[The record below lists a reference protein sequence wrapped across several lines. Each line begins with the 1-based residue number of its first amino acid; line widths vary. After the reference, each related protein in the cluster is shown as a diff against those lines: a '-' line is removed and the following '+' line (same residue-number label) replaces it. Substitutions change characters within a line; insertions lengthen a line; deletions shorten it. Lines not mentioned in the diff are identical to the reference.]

1 MAKPAKKKKARKA
14 KRRPAAARGR
24 VARGAVRL
32 KKADR
37 RKKAAAK
44 LPAAAKPAGAKPTE
58 RPAPELLPADGRI
71 NVVYAASEAAP
82 FAKTGGLADV
92 AGALPAVLAE
102 RGADVT
108 MMLPLY
114 RCVRE
119 SGVGLRPLDPP
130 FVEVPL
136 GPHSVKV
143 GLEGT
148 RVAGGSVRLVCLR
161 YDPFFDRPELYGEG
175 GRDYP
180 DNSHRYA
187 LFSRGVISA
196 AKALGLRPH
205 VFHVNDWQTALVC
218 AYVRTLESGWAAG
231 ARSLLT
237 IHNIGYQGAFW
248 KWDLPWTGLDWSL
261 STVSPTYAKAIQASR
276 EYGMGMEG
284 ALKERGRDVHGILN
298 GVDRAVWNPE
308 TDPHIAANYTSA
320 DLAGKAECKAALQ
333 KELGLPVKPRAPLVA
348 SIGRIA
354 EQKGTG
360 LIVRA
365 ADDLLALEPD
375 CQIVVLGTGDA
386 AIERALRGLEARLP
400 RSVAARIV
408 YDDGLAH
415 RIEAGAD
422 VFLMPSLYE
431 PCGLSQLYSMIYGT
445 VPIVRATGGLADTV
459 EDSKRPGEGTGFVFE
474 EFGPRA
480 LVEAVRRAFERYGDP
495 EAWRNLMQRGMARDW
510 SWSSSAAPAGCPRR
524 RGPGASECRGPLRA
538 QGRARAARRE
548 RPGSRTAS
556 GRHPRRHGRRGPGR
570 RGCSGRRLRRHPRE
584 ARGHGAHRRGR
595 ARVRC

>member
-1 MAKPAKKKKARKA
+1 MVRSAKKKARKA
-14 KRRPAAARGR
+14 KRRPAAPRGR
-24 VARGAVRL
+24 IARGATRL
-32 KKADR
+32 KKAARR
-37 RKKAAAK
+37 RKAASKRATG
-44 LPAAAKPAGAKPTE
+44 AEPAGRA
-58 RPAPELLPADGRI
+58 APELLPPGGRI
-71 NVVYAASEAAP
+71 NIVYAASEAAP

-108 MMLPLY
+108 VMLPLY

-119 SGVGLRPLDPP
+119 SGVDLHPLDPP
-130 FVEVPL
+130 FVDVPL

-143 GLEGT
+143 GLEGAE
-148 RVAGGSVRLVCLR
+148 VSDGNVRLVCLR

-180 DNSHRYA
+180 DNSHRFA

-261 STVSPTYAKAIQASR
+261 FTHEAVEYYDTVNYLKAGIVFADAVTTVSPTYARAIQESR

-284 ALKERGRDVHGILN
+284 ALTERGSDVHGILN
-298 GVDRAVWNPE
+298 GVDRGVWSPE
-308 TDPHIAANYTSA
+308 TDPHIASNYSSA
-320 DLAGKAECKAALQ
+320 DLAGKAECKAELQ
-333 KELGLPVKPRAPLVA
+333 KELGLPVRPRAPLLA

-365 ADDLLALEPD
+365 ADDILALEPE
-375 CQIVVLGTGDA
+375 CQIVVLGTGDSG
-386 AIERALRGLEARLP
+386 IERALRRLEARLP
-400 RSVAARIV
+400 GNVVARIV
-408 YDDGLAH
+408 YDNGLAH

-445 VPIVRATGGLADTV
+445 APIVRATGGLADTV
-459 EDSKRPGEGTGFVFE
+459 EDSRVPDEGTGFVFE
-474 EFGPRA
+474 EFAPRA
-480 LVEAVRRAFERYGDP
+480 LVEAARRAFERYRDP
-495 EAWRNLMQRGMARDW
+495 KAWRSLMQRGMAGDW
-510 SWSSSAAPAGCPRR
+510 SWSSSAAEYEALYR
-524 RGPGASECRGPLRA
+524 EML
-538 QGRARAARRE
+538 ARR
-548 RPGSRTAS
+548 
-556 GRHPRRHGRRGPGR
+556 
-570 RGCSGRRLRRHPRE
+570 
-584 ARGHGAHRRGR
+584 
-595 ARVRC
+595 

>member
-1 MAKPAKKKKARKA
+1 MARAPKKKARKA

-32 KKADR
+32 KKAASKR
-37 RKKAAAK
+37 AAASG
-44 LPAAAKPAGAKPTE
+44 AKPAE
-58 RPAPELLPADGRI
+58 RPAPELLPAGGRI
-71 NVVYAASEAAP
+71 NIVYAASEVAP

-108 MMLPLY
+108 VMLPLY

-130 FVEVPL
+130 SVDVPL

-143 GLEGT
+143 GLEGAET
-148 RVAGGSVRLVCLR
+148 SGGVRLVCLR
-161 YDPFFDRPELYGEG
+161 YDPFFDRPELYGED

-205 VFHVNDWQTALVC
+205 IFHVNDWQTALVC

-231 ARSLLT
+231 ARSVLT

-261 STVSPTYAKAIQASR
+261 FTHEAVEYYDTVNYLKAGIVFADAVTTVSPTYAKAIQSAR

-284 ALKERGRDVHGILN
+284 ALKGRGNDVHGILN
-298 GVDRAVWNPE
+298 GVDRGVWDPE
-308 TDPHIAANYTSA
+308 TDPHIAANYSA
-320 DLAGKAECKAALQ
+320 GDLAGKKECKAALQ

-365 ADDLLALEPD
+365 ADSLLALEPE
-375 CQIVVLGTGDA
+375 CQIVVLGTGDTG
-386 AIERALRGLEARLP
+386 IERALRSLEARLP
-400 RSVAARIV
+400 GSVAARII

-459 EDSKRPGEGTGFVFE
+459 EDSGGPGEGTGFVFD

-480 LVEAVRRAFERYGDP
+480 LVEAARRAFECYRDQ
-495 EAWRNLMQRGMARDW
+495 EAWRSLMQRGMAKDW
-510 SWSSSAAPAGCPRR
+510 SWSSSAAEYEALYRKM
-524 RGPGASECRGPLRA
+524 L
-538 QGRARAARRE
+538 ARR
-548 RPGSRTAS
+548 
-556 GRHPRRHGRRGPGR
+556 
-570 RGCSGRRLRRHPRE
+570 
-584 ARGHGAHRRGR
+584 
-595 ARVRC
+595 